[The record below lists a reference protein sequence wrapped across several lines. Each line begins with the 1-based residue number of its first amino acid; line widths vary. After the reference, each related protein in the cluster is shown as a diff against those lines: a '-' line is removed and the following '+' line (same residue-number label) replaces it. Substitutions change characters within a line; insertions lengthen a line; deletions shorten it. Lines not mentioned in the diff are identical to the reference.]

1 MRGLLELYRDRGVLD
16 QDVDAALDVMREW
29 YNGYRFAEEAEGD
42 LYNTDMVLYYLCE
55 SIPNQSL
62 PRDLID
68 TNVRID
74 YGKLR
79 HLLVVGRQLNG
90 NFELLRH
97 VIGEGRV
104 DAQVQPSFP
113 LERLDERENF
123 LSLLYF
129 FGLLSFRH
137 VSGDTPRLGIPNQ
150 TVRRLMYGYLRD
162 GWRDVDVFS
171 VDAYDFSRLVRAMAY
186 EGAWR
191 PALEHLRD
199 AVRRQ
204 TGIRDYVDGEKV
216 VHAFL
221 AAHFSLLDVF
231 LIHTE
236 HELNKGYAD
245 LYLKP
250 FVARYPGAAFGYVME
265 VKYLKRREAPDE
277 SVVAEKMREAADQ
290 VRRYLKDENLR
301 RRHPSVRHIG
311 LAVVWRRARRWAAA
325 RSASRGAHEHTRA
338 ARLPSGAGDGPQP
351 ADRASPRPERP
362 SRRPDPPGRD
372 PVDGPEAGVGA
383 AGRSAPATCRGIPRP
398 GRLRSRAP
406 HRSGRLAALRRGRHA
421 RRARA
426 ARGPPPDHLSAG
438 RCAPGP
444 PRRRGVPGRA
454 EAAGG
459 AALPRR
465 AVAPP
470 ERWRLDRER
479 LPDVAEDART
489 GSGGRSGYG
498 GGAVAR
504 AGRGGADAGGAARR
518 TPPGGGG
525 LHRLLAGDVIRD
537 ILRWMAIP
545 ARRGTDWAT
554 TAGTRSALS
563 AGTS

>member
-1 MRGLLELYRDRGVLD
+1 MRRIRAPASVNGQLNELFAYAGERGIPLYALIDEYDNFANTVLAHHGEAAYQRFTHGGGFYRNFFATLKAGTEAGGGGLERLFITGVSPVTLDDVTSGFNIGRNISLRPEFNDLLGFTEDEVRGLLALYRHRGVLD

-29 YNGYRFAEEAEGD
+29 YNGYRFARQAEGD

-55 SIPNQSL
+55 SVPNGSIPEE
-62 PRDLID
+62 LID

-104 DAQVQPSFP
+104 AAKVQPSFP
-113 LERLDERENF
+113 LERLNERENF

-162 GWRDVDVFS
+162 AWRDVDVFS

-199 AVRRQ
+199 AIRRQ
-204 TGIRDYVDGEKV
+204 TGIRDYIDGEKV

-245 LYLKP
+245 LYLEP
-250 FVARYPGAAFGYVME
+250 FAARYPGAAFGYVIE
-265 VKYLKRREAPDE
+265 VKYLKRRESLDE
-277 SVVAEKMREAADQ
+277 SVVAERMREAADQ
-290 VRRYLKDENLR
+290 VRRYLADEDLH
-301 RRHPSVRHIG
+301 RRHPSVRHVG
-311 LAVVWRRARRWAAA
+311 LAVVFHGWEMAACEA
-325 RSASRGAHEHTRA
+325 VGAWGAHE
-338 ARLPSGAGDGPQP
+338 
-351 ADRASPRPERP
+351 E
-362 SRRPDPPGRD
+362 
-372 PVDGPEAGVGA
+372 
-383 AGRSAPATCRGIPRP
+383 
-398 GRLRSRAP
+398 
-406 HRSGRLAALRRGRHA
+406 
-421 RRARA
+421 
-426 ARGPPPDHLSAG
+426 
-438 RCAPGP
+438 
-444 PRRRGVPGRA
+444 
-454 EAAGG
+454 
-459 AALPRR
+459 
-465 AVAPP
+465 
-470 ERWRLDRER
+470 
-479 LPDVAEDART
+479 
-489 GSGGRSGYG
+489 
-498 GGAVAR
+498 
-504 AGRGGADAGGAARR
+504 
-518 TPPGGGG
+518 
-525 LHRLLAGDVIRD
+525 
-537 ILRWMAIP
+537 
-545 ARRGTDWAT
+545 
-554 TAGTRSALS
+554 
-563 AGTS
+563 